1 MGNHRHPASVVAST
15 TRQSAQLAADLPLS
29 HLFLAMT
36 ARSTVVTVSRHNEM
50 LVAPTAKTHARI
62 AAVRVDVA
70 EIDATGAIG
79 AIDNTNLGPTTGYE
93 APIRSAGALHS
104 M

>member
-1 MGNHRHPASVVAST
+1 
-15 TRQSAQLAADLPLS
+15 
-29 HLFLAMT
+29 
-36 ARSTVVTVSRHNEM
+36 M

-79 AIDNTNLGPTTGYE
+79 AIDNTNLGLTTD
-93 APIRSAGALHS
+93 
-104 M
+104 